1 MLKIDSHQHFWVYDP
16 VRDSWINDEM
26 AILQDDFL
34 PAHLQPILEHYGFQG
49 SVVVQSDQSREETL
63 FQLDNADKYAF
74 VKGVVG
80 WVDLLAPDLAQQL
93 QEYKKY
99 DKLKGFRLILQAEQP
114 EYIMRPELKSGIQK
128 LADFGYTY
136 DILVYGHQLEAAR
149 KMASGIEGVPFVL
162 DHIGKPDIKILPTA
176 QWKQEITALASQQ
189 NVYCKVSGMVTEA
202 DIKNWKT
209 QDFKPFLDHIFESF
223 GAQRVMFGSDWPV
236 CRLAATYGQVLGI
249 MEHYMSSF
257 SKNEQ
262 DLFWGDNAAKFYGLS

>member
-80 WVDLLAPDLAQQL
+80 WVDLLAPDLTQQL

-114 EYIMRPELKSGIQK
+114 EYIMLPELQSGIQK

-176 QWKQEITALASQQ
+176 QWKQEIRALASQQ

-209 QDFKPFLDHIFESF
+209 EDFKPFLDHIFESF

-262 DLFWGDNAAKFYGLS
+262 DLFWGDNAAQFYGLS